1 MKILRAL
8 AGCTLVLVAAC
19 GSDKEPTANNGQPSA
34 AAAPASSTTQAGA
47 ASSGASDVSNWI
59 EADAAPATPVA
70 ATHERL
76 ADPDAVI
83 DRYVNECSGGTKS
96 PECHALRLDVEAIF
110 LASILA
116 VRSSNSAV
124 VDPSWYRL
132 AAASET
138 PQLACIGLVELTYD
152 PKRTAQDEALIV
164 RALES
169 PFGVVRA
176 AALSNAAKIP
186 AVAAA
191 QDRIDGYNYRSALSG
206 LCVDDVR
213 DPVHGAKWAGNYPG
227 AQYRVFA
234 SSDARRWFTTPDPV
248 EKVIAWFAARGKP
261 ARTAQELTEDVQA
274 KMVEK
279 MTELTQNP
287 GQDNSAQIMQLLAGQ
302 GSQADWSQA
311 LRNVQGTGEIRYVM
325 IADNQA
331 VAIFQ
336 DDVLK
341 ATSIVAPRP
350 AEPVDLTADIE
361 AAKEEA
367 ETRSIL
373 GY

>member
-1 MKILRAL
+1 MNILRAL
-8 AGCTLVLVAAC
+8 AACTLVLVAAC
-19 GSDKEPTANNGQPSA
+19 GSDKEPKANNEQPAASTAASSA
-34 AAAPASSTTQAGA
+34 AQAGA
-47 ASSGASDVSNWI
+47 KGSGADDLSNWI
-59 EADAAPATPVA
+59 EPGAAPETPVA
-70 ATHERL
+70 ATRERL

-83 DRYVNECSGGTKS
+83 DRYRSECSGGTRS
-96 PECHALRLDVEAIF
+96 PQCHALRLDVEAIF

-138 PQLACIGLVELTYD
+138 PQLACIGLVELSYD
-152 PKRTAQDEALIV
+152 PKRTAKDEDLIV

-169 PFGVVRA
+169 PYPVVRA
-176 AALSNAAKIP
+176 TALSNASKIP
-186 AVAAA
+186 VLAGV
-191 QDRIDGYNYRSALSG
+191 DKRIDGYNRRSLSG
-206 LCVDDVR
+206 LCVDDTR
-213 DPVHGAKWAGNYPG
+213 DPVYGAKWAGNYPG
-227 AQYRVFA
+227 AQYRFFA

-261 ARTAQELTEDVQA
+261 ARTAQELTEDAQA

-279 MTELTQNP
+279 MMELTQNP
-287 GQDNSAQIMQLLAGQ
+287 EQDNSAQVMQLLAGQ

-311 LRNVQGTGEIRYVM
+311 LRYVQGTGEIRYVM

-350 AEPVDLTADIE
+350 AEPVDLTPDIE

>member
-1 MKILRAL
+1 MNILRAF

-19 GSDKEPTANNGQPSA
+19 GSDKEPTANNEQPAASTAPMSSA
-34 AAAPASSTTQAGA
+34 AQAGA
-47 ASSGASDVSNWI
+47 KNSGAAGVSNWL
-59 EADAAPATPVA
+59 ESDAAPATPVA

-83 DRYVNECSGGTKS
+83 DRYQRECSGGKKS

-116 VRSSNSAV
+116 VRSSNSAT

-138 PQLACIGLVELTYD
+138 AQLACIGLNELIYD
-152 PKRTAQDEALIV
+152 PKRTAQDDALIV

-169 PFGVVRA
+169 PYHSVRA
-176 AALSNAAKIP
+176 VVLNNTNKIP
-186 AVAAA
+186 ALADVWKRS
-191 QDRIDGYNYRSALSG
+191 DRYSFRSLSG
-206 LCVDDVR
+206 LCVDDGR

-261 ARTAQELTEDVQA
+261 ARTTQQLNEDAQARFMEEMMKLSE
-274 KMVEK
+274 
-279 MTELTQNP
+279 NP
-287 GQDNSAQIMQLLAGQ
+287 EQDNTARMMQLMAGQ
-302 GSQADWSQA
+302 GSGAQWGQPFSG
-311 LRNVQGTGEIRYVM
+311 LEGIGEIRYVM
-325 IADNQA
+325 IADDQA
-331 VAIFQ
+331 IAIFQ

-350 AEPVDLTADIE
+350 VEPLDLTPDLE

>member
-1 MKILRAL
+1 MNILRAF

-19 GSDKEPTANNGQPSA
+19 GSDKEPTANNQQQPA
-34 AAAPASSTTQAGA
+34 AATAPATSSARAGT
-47 ASSGASDVSNWI
+47 ASSGADDVSNWI
-59 EADAAPATPVA
+59 EPDAAAAMPVA

-83 DRYVNECSGGTKS
+83 DRYQRECSGGTKS

-116 VRSSNSAV
+116 VRSSNSAT

-138 PQLACIGLVELTYD
+138 AQLACIGLNELIYD

-169 PFGVVRA
+169 PYHSVRA
-176 AALSNAAKIP
+176 AVLNNTNRIP
-186 AVAAA
+186 ALADVWKRS
-191 QDRIDGYNYRSALSG
+191 DRYNFRSLSG
-206 LCVDDVR
+206 LCIDDER

-248 EKVIAWFAARGKP
+248 DKVIAWFAAQGKP
-261 ARTAQELTEDVQA
+261 ARTAQQLTEDAQA
-274 KMVEK
+274 KFLEEMAKLSE
-279 MTELTQNP
+279 NP
-287 GQDNSAQIMQLLAGQ
+287 EQDNTAKMMQLMAGQ
-302 GSQADWSQA
+302 GS
-311 LRNVQGTGEIRYVM
+311 GTQWGQPFSNLEGIGEIHYVM
-325 IADNQA
+325 IAEDQA
-331 VAIFQ
+331 IAIFQ

-350 AEPVDLTADIE
+350 AELMDLTPDIE

>member
-1 MKILRAL
+1 MNILRTL

-19 GSDKEPTANNGQPSA
+19 GSDKEPTANNEPAASTAPMSSA
-34 AAAPASSTTQAGA
+34 AQAGA
-47 ASSGASDVSNWI
+47 KSAGANDLGNWI
-59 EADAAPATPVA
+59 EPDPASAAPVA

-83 DRYVNECSGGTKS
+83 DRYQRECSGGTKS

-132 AAASET
+132 AAAAET
-138 PQLACIGLVELTYD
+138 PQLACIGLNELTYD

-169 PFGVVRA
+169 PYPVVRA
-176 AALSNAAKIP
+176 IALWNASKIP
-186 AVAAA
+186 VIADAGK
-191 QDRIDGYNYRSALSG
+191 RIDGYNRRSVSG
-206 LCVDDVR
+206 LCVDDIR
-213 DPVHGAKWAGNYPG
+213 DPVYGAKWAGNYPG
-227 AQYRVFA
+227 AQYRAFA
-234 SSDARRWFTTPDPV
+234 SSSARRWFTTPDPV
-248 EKVIAWFAARGKP
+248 EKVVAWFAARGKP
-261 ARTAQELTEDVQA
+261 ARTTQQLGEDAQA
-274 KMVEK
+274 KFLEEMAKLSENPEEDNTAK
-279 MTELTQNP
+279 M
-287 GQDNSAQIMQLLAGQ
+287 MQLMTGQ
-302 GSQADWSQA
+302 GSPGQWSQA
-311 LRNVQGTGEIRYVM
+311 FSGIEGTGEIRYVM

-336 DDVLK
+336 DDLLK

-350 AEPVDLTADIE
+350 AEVIDLTPDLE

-367 ETRSIL
+367 ETRSIF

>member
-1 MKILRAL
+1 MNVLRAF

-19 GSDKEPTANNGQPSA
+19 GSDKEPTANNGQPAVATAPVSSSA
-34 AAAPASSTTQAGA
+34 PAGA
-47 ASSGASDVSNWI
+47 ASSAADGVSNWI
-59 EADAAPATPVA
+59 ESDAAPATPVA

-83 DRYVNECSGGTKS
+83 DRYQRECSGTKS
-96 PECHALRLDVEAIF
+96 PQCHALRMDVEAIF

-116 VRSSNSAV
+116 VRSSNSAI

-132 AAASET
+132 AAASQT
-138 PQLACIGLVELTYD
+138 AQLACIGLNELIYD
-152 PKRTAQDEALIV
+152 PQRTAQDEALIV

-169 PFGVVRA
+169 PYHSVRA
-176 AALSNAAKIP
+176 AVLNNTNKIP
-186 AVAAA
+186 ALAEVWKRS
-191 QDRIDGYNYRSALSG
+191 DRYNYRSLSG
-206 LCVDDVR
+206 LCVDDGR

-248 EKVIAWFAARGKP
+248 EKVVAWFAAQGKP
-261 ARTAQELTEDVQA
+261 ARTAQQLTEDAQAQFLEEMAKLSENPEQDNTA
-274 KMVEK
+274 KM
-279 MTELTQNP
+279 
-287 GQDNSAQIMQLLAGQ
+287 MQLMAGQ
-302 GSQADWSQA
+302 GSGAQWGQSFSN
-311 LRNVQGTGEIRYVM
+311 LEGIGEIRYVM
-325 IADNQA
+325 IGDTQA

-350 AEPVDLTADIE
+350 AELLDLTPDLE
-361 AAKEEA
+361 AAQEEA